1 MHPAPIPTQHDHA
14 PTPPLT
20 PPHTPPLHTLKA
32 PPPRFYPYAATTMS
46 LPSQVGTRGTTTIT
60 YHAVTKN
67 LALMALVPTTVFEE
81 RRGLVEYNVVA
92 LREGVQGICETEE
105 DARSA

>member
-1 MHPAPIPTQHDHA
+1 MYPTPASAQHDRA

-20 PPHTPPLHTLKA
+20 PPLTPPPHTLKA
-32 PPPRFYPYAATTMS
+32 APPRFYPYATTTMS
-46 LPSQVGTRGTTTIT
+46 LPSQAGTRGTTTIT
-60 YHAVTKN
+60 YHAITKN

-105 DARSA
+105 DARGA